1 MVAKR
6 IANSYP
12 KKSHNLEILKF
23 EIFESLNIKSYPMKY
38 LKLSIIAFAV
48 VAMMTACGQ
57 KDESTATTEQ
67 NAPQAAPVVSVITA
81 QAEDVEITNTFTSN
95 IEPFAI
101 NNIVSQTAG
110 RIVSIKAEVGQQVRK
125 GQLLATMDDVNLAKT
140 RMQYVND
147 STELA
152 RLTELYNIG
161 AVAQS
166 DYDMAK
172 LALNVTKKTYQNL
185 AENTYLRSPI
195 NGVVTARNYD
205 KGDMYS
211 MAQPIFVVQQIQPV
225 KMLINVSET
234 LFTNISKDM
243 DFDITVESYPGET
256 FQGKVN
262 LIYPTVSASTH
273 TFPVEIVCQNA
284 DQKLRPGMFAR
295 VTANFGTNHHVVVP
309 DGAVVKQQGSGEHF
323 IYVLQ
328 PDGTVKYQLVEV
340 GKRLGNRYEIVSG
353 INEGDKIVTEGQI
366 RLKDGVSVTVK

>member
-1 MVAKR
+1 
-6 IANSYP
+6 
-12 KKSHNLEILKF
+12 
-23 EIFESLNIKSYPMKY
+23 MKY
-38 LKLSIIAFAV
+38 LKLTFIAFA
-48 VAMMTACGQ
+48 ATALMTACGS
-57 KDESTATTEQ
+57 KDTKTTTEQ
-67 NAPQAAPVVSVITA
+67 PQAQVAPVVSVVTA

-95 IEPFAI
+95 IEPFAV

-110 RIVSIKAEVGQQVRK
+110 RIVSIRAEVGDKVRK

-161 AVAQS
+161 AVAQA

-172 LALNVTKKTYQNL
+172 LALNITKKTYYNL

-211 MAQPIFVVQQIQPV
+211 MTQPIFVVQQIQPV
-225 KMLINVSET
+225 KMLINVSES
-234 LFTNISKDM
+234 LFTDINKDM
-243 DFDITVESYPGET
+243 DFEVTVESYPGET

-262 LIYPTVSASTH
+262 LIYPTISATTH
-273 TFPVEIVCQNA
+273 TFPVEVICQNN

-309 DGAVVKQQGSGEHF
+309 DVAVVKQQGSGEHF
-323 IYVLQ
+323 IFVLQ
-328 PDGTVKYQLVEV
+328 PDNTVKYQLVEV
-340 GKRLGNRYEIVSG
+340 GKRLGNRYEIISG

-366 RLKDGVSVTVK
+366 RLKDGMNVTVK

>member
-1 MVAKR
+1 
-6 IANSYP
+6 
-12 KKSHNLEILKF
+12 
-23 EIFESLNIKSYPMKY
+23 MKY
-38 LKLSIIAFAV
+38 TKLTLITLAV
-48 VAMMTACGQ
+48 AALMTACGQ
-57 KDESTATTEQ
+57 KDTSTATSGQ
-67 NAPQAAPVVSVITA
+67 DAQKAAPVVSVITA

-95 IEPFAI
+95 IEPFAT

-110 RIVSIKAEVGQQVRK
+110 RIVSINAEVGQKVSK
-125 GQLLATMDDVNLAKT
+125 GQLLAKMDDVNLAKT

-147 STELA
+147 STELV

-161 AVAQS
+161 AVAQA

-172 LALNVTKKTYQNL
+172 LALNITKKTYNNL

-211 MAQPIFVVQQIQPV
+211 MALPIFVVQQIQPV
-225 KMLINVSET
+225 KMLINVSES
-234 LFTNISKDM
+234 LFTDISKDM
-243 DFDITVESYPGET
+243 EFDITVESYPSET
-256 FQGKVN
+256 FKGKVN
-262 LIYPTVSASTH
+262 LIYPTVSATTH
-273 TFPVEIVCQNA
+273 TFPVEVICQNT
-284 DQKLRPGMFAR
+284 DQRLRPGMFAR

-309 DGAVVKQQGSGEHF
+309 DVAVVKQQGSGEHF

-328 PDGTVKYQLVEV
+328 PDNTVRYQLVEV

-366 RLKDGVSVTVK
+366 RLKDGVAVTVKQ

>member
-1 MVAKR
+1 
-6 IANSYP
+6 
-12 KKSHNLEILKF
+12 
-23 EIFESLNIKSYPMKY
+23 MKY
-38 LKLSIIAFAV
+38 IKLSIIALAV
-48 VAMMTACGQ
+48 AALMTACGQ
-57 KDESTATTEQ
+57 KDKANTATPTGQ
-67 NAPQAAPVVSVITA
+67 DTQKAAPVVSVITA

-95 IEPFAI
+95 IEPFAT

-110 RIVSIKAEVGQQVRK
+110 RIVSINAEVGQKVSK
-125 GQLLATMDDVNLAKT
+125 GQLLAKMDDVNLAKT

-147 STELA
+147 STELV

-161 AVAQS
+161 AVAQA

-172 LALNVTKKTYQNL
+172 LALNITKKTYNNL

-211 MAQPIFVVQQIQPV
+211 MALPIFVVQQIQPV
-225 KMLINVSET
+225 KMLINVSES
-234 LFTNISKDM
+234 LFTDISKDM
-243 DFDITVESYPGET
+243 EFDITVESYPGET
-256 FQGKVN
+256 FKGKVN
-262 LIYPTVSASTH
+262 LIYPTVSATTH
-273 TFPVEIVCQNA
+273 TFPVEVICQNT
-284 DQKLRPGMFAR
+284 DQRLRPGMFAR

-309 DGAVVKQQGSGEHF
+309 DVAVVKQQGSGEHF

-328 PDGTVKYQLVEV
+328 PDNTVRYQLVEV

-366 RLKDGVSVTVK
+366 RLKDGVAVTVKQ

>member
-1 MVAKR
+1 
-6 IANSYP
+6 
-12 KKSHNLEILKF
+12 
-23 EIFESLNIKSYPMKY
+23 MKY
-38 LKLSIIAFAV
+38 LKLSIITLAA
-48 VAMMTACGQ
+48 AALMTACGQ
-57 KDESTATTEQ
+57 KDTSKTTTTEQ
-67 NAPQAAPVVSVITA
+67 GAPKAAPVVSVVTA
-81 QAEDVEITNTFTSN
+81 QAEDVDITNTFTSN
-95 IEPFAI
+95 VEPYAT

-110 RIVSIKAEVGQQVRK
+110 RIVSIKVEVGDKVRK

-161 AVAQS
+161 AVSQA

-172 LALNVTKKTYQNL
+172 LALNITKKTYHNL

-211 MAQPIFVVQQIQPV
+211 MTQPIFVVQQIQPV
-225 KMLINVSET
+225 KMLVNVSES
-234 LFTNISKDM
+234 LFTQVHEGM
-243 DFDITVESYPGET
+243 EFDVEVDSYPGET

-262 LIYPTVSASTH
+262 LLYPTISATTH

-284 DQKLRPGMFAR
+284 DQRLRPGMFAR
-295 VTANFGTNHHVVVP
+295 VTATFGTNHHVVIP
-309 DGAVVKQQGSGEHF
+309 DGAVVKQMGSGEHF
-323 IYVLQ
+323 VYVLQ
-328 PDGTVKYQLVEV
+328 PDNTVKYTLVEL

-353 INEGDKIVTEGQI
+353 INEGDKIVTEGQV

>member
-1 MVAKR
+1 
-6 IANSYP
+6 
-12 KKSHNLEILKF
+12 
-23 EIFESLNIKSYPMKY
+23 MKY
-38 LKLSIIAFAV
+38 LKLSIITLAA
-48 VAMMTACGQ
+48 AALMTACGS
-57 KDESTATTEQ
+57 KDTTTATTGQEK
-67 NAPQAAPVVSVITA
+67 AAPVVSVVTA
-81 QAEDVEITNTFTSN
+81 HAEDVDITNTFTSN
-95 IEPFAI
+95 IEPYAI

-110 RIVSIKAEVGQQVRK
+110 RIVSIKTEVGQRVRK

-161 AVAQS
+161 AVSQA

-172 LALNVTKKTYQNL
+172 LSLNITKKTYYNL

-211 MAQPIFVVQQIQPV
+211 MTQPIFVVEQIQPV
-225 KMLINVSET
+225 KMLVNVSES
-234 LFTNISKDM
+234 LFTQVNKGM
-243 DFDITVESYPGET
+243 LFDVTADAYPGEV

-262 LIYPTVSASTH
+262 LIYPTINANTH
-273 TFPVEIVCQNA
+273 TFPVEVIVENK

-295 VTANFGTNHHVVVP
+295 VSANFGTNHHIVVP
-309 DGAVVKQQGSGEHF
+309 DVAVVKQMGSGEHF

-328 PDGTVKYQLVEV
+328 ADNTVKYTLVET
-340 GKRLGNRYEIVSG
+340 GKRMGNKYEIISG
-353 INEGDKIVTEGQI
+353 LNEGDKVVTEGQV
-366 RLKDGVSVTVK
+366 RLKDGVKVTVK